1 MKKSL
6 LSLLLVLLCSN
17 GYGQAPS
24 KILLVDGFLHI
35 GNGETIERAL
45 IGIEN
50 GEIRLIKNTLAHSF
64 NEKDWDTIILLK
76 GAHIYPGFVAPNTT
90 LGITEIDQV
99 RASHDFREVGVYNP
113 HIRTQIA
120 FNVESKIISTVR
132 TNGVL
137 IAQPTPRG
145 GSISGSSSVMK
156 LDG

>member
-1 MKKSL
+1 M
-6 LSLLLVLLCSN
+6 
-17 GYGQAPS
+17 
-24 KILLVDGFLHI
+24 
-35 GNGETIERAL
+35 
-45 IGIEN
+45 
-50 GEIRLIKNTLAHSF
+50 AHSF
-64 NEKDWDTIILLK
+64 NEKDWDTIIPLK

-156 LDG
+156 LDGWNWEDATISKDDGIHINWPSSMNSNGWWAEPAPKSANKKYGDQVKEL